1 MRDEWVRFA
10 AATLQGLLARGL
22 ILSRLT
28 GARAGGPIDS
38 THMEELAE
46 GCALQADAM
55 MVEYVKRFAEP
66 EQLLL
71 RLPEPAAE
79 WTWGEVEIFGRR
91 SHLGRYRWTAGE
103 RFLDVAELLIER
115 VDGVLVERIRQHR
128 YGAKAIFSVSAR
140 PEADIRAAATPYGG
154 AGSAAE
160 MENPR
165 LRREHELENQDPDA
179 PPSSDD
185 PDSLPM

>member
-10 AATLQGLLARGL
+10 AAGMSVVAVAKLANGNQH
-22 ILSRLT
+22 LS
-28 GARAGGPIDS
+28 AMAAD
-38 THMEELAE
+38 M
-46 GCALQADAM
+46 ADAM

-71 RLPEPAAE
+71 RLPEPAE

-103 RFLDVAELLIER
+103 RFLDVEELIIER
-115 VDGVLVERIRQHR
+115 VDGIMLVERIQSHR

-140 PEADIRAAATPYGG
+140 PEADIRKAAAPYEPDIGMRVRG
-154 AGSAAE
+154 NAS
-160 MENPR
+160 
-165 LRREHELENQDPDA
+165 DP
-179 PPSSDD
+179 PPDSDD
-185 PDSLPM
+185 R